1 MFRFMLRCPNCG
13 KKVFSKIQKLL
24 GMYTTFNKC
33 PYCKARSQHR
43 TYKNISLYYYI
54 SLIFVFY
61 IIILAVIYIKFHNY
75 ISFTAIEV
83 LAGLGIVFYVF
94 YHYFCCHFD
103 VYKTEKERC
112 FGITNIILYAKKRPW
127 PTIRY
132 AEIYVIVPE
141 ELDNP
146 NLEEFQ
152 TIAQLVKTEKNN
164 SEAILRFKVIRN
176 SEKEALKPNT
186 EVKIINDFDT
196 KKYRIVNGKLSK

>member
-1 MFRFMLRCPNCG
+1 M
-13 KKVFSKIQKLL
+13 
-24 GMYTTFNKC
+24 
-33 PYCKARSQHR
+33 
-43 TYKNISLYYYI
+43 
-54 SLIFVFY
+54 
-61 IIILAVIYIKFHNY
+61 
-75 ISFTAIEV
+75 
-83 LAGLGIVFYVF
+83 
-94 YHYFCCHFD
+94 
-103 VYKTEKERC
+103 
-112 FGITNIILYAKKRPW
+112 
-127 PTIRY
+127 
-132 AEIYVIVPE
+132 PE